1 MPNRPAFRKVSPTQ
15 IDFPTEFVAPPVLD
29 APHQLL
35 AALFDSP
42 TIGFGIIDRDLR
54 FKAVNKALAAM
65 HGLPSKAILGKTLR
79 EVMGN
84 AAKPLEPVIRRDLAT
99 GQFSSAWR
107 ISSLLGQKRKI
118 EILDCF
124 PLQNE
129 DGAVERV
136 AYVALRVPEGG
147 NWEQRLG
154 GGLAVHEQRP
164 RKTFRL
170 MAQPEPMP
178 RFALSAA
185 LFQGLDS
192 EEVDSVLNA
201 AQIRKA
207 KPGEYLCRQG
217 ERTNKLYL
225 LKTGLIKVNS
235 TTDTGK
241 EVLLRWVRPGEVFG
255 LGSLTK
261 SPLWN
266 VWSVLAVEPSETLEW
281 DKTTIQRLST
291 LYPALWP
298 NAMWI
303 ALRWARDLQTR
314 VEQMATERVEQ
325 RLARVVID
333 LSRQVSS
340 TTQAVELHVSEEELA
355 QIVGTTL
362 FTINKVLSRWKRLGY
377 VQKGRKR
384 LLILNREGVLQIAKG
399 RMDSLAALLRTDAI
413 REPRQ
418 MAAAAKHTTLQ

>member
-1 MPNRPAFRKVSPTQ
+1 MPNRPSFRKRVSPT
-15 IDFPTEFVAPPVLD
+15 PTDSGPEFVPPGAFD
-29 APHQLL
+29 DPHQLI
-35 AALFDSP
+35 AALFRSR
-42 TIGFGIIDRDLR
+42 TIGLGIIDRDLR
-54 FKAVNKALAAM
+54 FTAVNKALAAM
-65 HGLPSKAILGKTLR
+65 HGLPVRAHPGKTLR
-79 EVMGN
+79 EVLGD
-84 AAKPLEPVIRRDLAT
+84 AAKALEPVIRRNFAS
-99 GQFSSAWR
+99 GQFASAWR
-107 ISSLLGQKRKI
+107 LSRLLGQERKV
-118 EILDCF
+118 EILDRF
-124 PLQNE
+124 PLKGEGGTIEQI
-129 DGAVERV
+129 
-136 AYVALRVPEGG
+136 AYVVVRIPVGG

-154 GGLAVHEQRP
+154 RGLAVHEQRP
-164 RKTFRL
+164 CKTFRL
-170 MAQPEPMP
+170 MVQPEPMP

-201 AQIRKA
+201 AQIRKV

-261 SPLWN
+261 SPLRN
-266 VWSVLAVEPSETLEW
+266 VWSALAVEPSETLEW

-291 LYPALWP
+291 LYPAFWP

-303 ALRWARDLQTR
+303 ALRWAHELQTR

-325 RLARVVID
+325 RLARIVID

-340 TTQAVELHVSEEELA
+340 TTQPVELHVSEEELA

-362 FTINKVLSRWKRLGY
+362 FTINKVLSRWKRRGY
-377 VQKGRKR
+377 VQTGRKR
-384 LLILNREGVLQIAKG
+384 LLILNREILSRVANGL
-399 RMDSLAALLRTDAI
+399 MDSLVAMPRAAAI
-413 REPRQ
+413 RKHRQ
-418 MAAAAKHTTLQ
+418 SAATA